1 MAVQDNQITALQA
14 GRTQIVRIRTDC
26 LETRDFCD
34 DRVQAIELELKQLA
48 NRLAVQKTLYLD
60 SRKSAQSM
68 ADAWLSKAVPDLIRI
83 AMDKANSQVMERKES
98 IESLEKLET
107 RLVQQRDERHAEL
120 RIAQRELDQAER
132 ELAQVDERITEIRGF

>member
-1 MAVQDNQITALQA
+1 
-14 GRTQIVRIRTDC
+14 
-26 LETRDFCD
+26 
-34 DRVQAIELELKQLA
+34 
-48 NRLAVQKTLYLD
+48 
-60 SRKSAQSM
+60 
-68 ADAWLSKAVPDLIRI
+68 
-83 AMDKANSQVMERKES
+83 MDKANSQVMERKES